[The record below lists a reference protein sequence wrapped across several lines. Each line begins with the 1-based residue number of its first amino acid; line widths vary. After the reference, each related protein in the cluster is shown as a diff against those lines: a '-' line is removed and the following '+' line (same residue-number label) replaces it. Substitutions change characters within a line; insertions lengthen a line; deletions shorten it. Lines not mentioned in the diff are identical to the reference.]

1 VAEQQTRALH
11 QISFREAK
19 LTDARLR
26 AGDTRRIRPFIRVM
40 GVRMPVADIASVL
53 EVRSNE
59 TS

>member
-1 VAEQQTRALH
+1 MAEQQTRALH

-19 LTDARLR
+19 TDARLR
-26 AGDTRRIRPFIRVM
+26 AGDMRRIRPFIRVM
-40 GVRMPVADIASVL
+40 GVRMAVADIASVL

>member
-1 VAEQQTRALH
+1 MAEQQTRALH

-40 GVRMPVADIASVL
+40 GVRMPADIASVL